1 LPTARTAGKALGLP
15 HDRISLLRPSVN
27 IPLGARVLGK
37 YRDQFPQDPL
47 LAIAAYNAG
56 PGAAKRWRNDRPGS
70 SFDLWVELI
79 PYVETR
85 RYIKRVLG
93 SAAVYAIVY
102 EEGAQAAALTLP
114 SVVSG

>member
-1 LPTARTAGKALGLP
+1 LP
-15 HDRISLLRPSVN
+15 HDRISLKRPSVN
-27 IPLGARVLGK
+27 IPLGARVLAA
-37 YRDQFPQDPL
+37 YRDKFPEDPL

-56 PGAAKRWRNDRPGS
+56 PGAAQRWRKARPGT

-102 EEGAQAAALTLP
+102 DESAGDTALVLP
-114 SVVSG
+114 QFISN

>member
-1 LPTARTAGKALGLP
+1 LP
-15 HDRISLLRPSVN
+15 HDRISLKRPSVN

-37 YRDQFPQDPL
+37 YRDQLAQDPL

-56 PGAAKRWRNDRPGS
+56 PGAAQRWRKDRPGL
-70 SFDLWVELI
+70 SFDLWIELI

-93 SAAVYAIVY
+93 SAAVYGVVY
-102 EEGAQAAALTLP
+102 EEGAQGAVLALP
-114 SVVSG
+114 QAVSG